1 MNSGSASVLDRM
13 LLGNLDKK
21 QAPDR
26 RNWRP
31 FALG

>member
-1 MNSGSASVLDRM
+1 MNSGSASVLGGMR
-13 LLGNLDKK
+13 LGTLDKK
-21 QAPDR
+21 QASAR